1 LKLGTRNLERRAAR
15 LLVENV
21 YKRYGARTVLDN
33 VDLSVA
39 SGELCT
45 VVGPSGCGKSTLL
58 RIVVGQE
65 GATEGKVLIDGEPV
79 RLPDASRGIVYQRYS
94 LYPHLTALENVLL
107 GKVLEHPFH
116 RSRSAAAAH
125 RDEAMELLTRARIA
139 EHADK
144 YPHELSGGMQQRV
157 AIAQTLI
164 KRPRIVLM
172 DEPFGALDP
181 AVREEMQVLLLQLWE
196 AYGMT
201 VFFVTHD
208 LEEAVYLGT
217 RVLVLS
223 QYYTDDRG
231 PAAGAARGARI
242 VGDHALPR
250 CALPT
255 VVKSHP
261 EFNELVLRIRHEGFD
276 PRGLR
281 HVRDFNLEHPDAFQ
295 TLTPEED
302 GRAARTGHIEPQID
316 TDERR

>member
-1 LKLGTRNLERRAAR
+1 MQTSPAKPR
-15 LLVENV
+15 LHVENV
-21 YKRYGARTVLDN
+21 YKRYGVRTVLDN
-33 VDLSVA
+33 IDLSVA
-39 SGELCT
+39 KGELCT

-65 GATEGKVLIDGEPV
+65 PASDGTVLIDGEPV
-79 RLPDASRGIVYQRYS
+79 GLPDAHRGIVYQKYS
-94 LYPHLTALENVLL
+94 LFSHLTALDNVLL
-107 GKVLEHPFH
+107 GKLLEYPFY
-116 RSRSAAAAH
+116 RRRSAVAAH
-125 RDEAMELLTRARIA
+125 RDEAMGLLTRARIA

-172 DEPFGALDP
+172 DEPFGALD
-181 AVREEMQVLLLQLWE
+181 AGVREDMQVLLLELWE
-196 AYGMT
+196 EFGMT

-231 PAAGAARGARI
+231 ATAGAARGAKI
-242 VGDHALPR
+242 VADHALPR
-250 CALPT
+250 HAMPT
-255 VVKSHP
+255 VVKSSP
-261 EFNELVLRIRHEGFD
+261 LFNELVLQIRHEGFD
-276 PRGLR
+276 PGYLR
-281 HVRDFNLEHPDAFQ
+281 HVRDFNLRHPDAFQ

-302 GRAARTGHIEPQID
+302 RRTATRAAP
-316 TDERR
+316 